1 MKKKI
6 CKLSAAVLLFFSG
19 IMEIGWR
26 FFNMVVCCKRVKALE
41 AGAFALVVGGAITR
55 PAEITARFTGAI
67 HAMNK

>member
-26 FFNMVVCCKRVKALE
+26 FFEHGGSSCKR
-41 AGAFALVVGGAITR
+41 GGR
-55 PAEITARFTGAI
+55 KKESKE
-67 HAMNK
+67 MV

>member
-26 FFNMVVCCKRVKALE
+26 FLTWWSAAKEGKEKERRN
-41 AGAFALVVGGAITR
+41 G
-55 PAEITARFTGAI
+55 
-67 HAMNK
+67 